1 MNAVSEGR
9 DRPMIF
15 RVNDRLIDI
24 GTYEVRRD
32 GQVVP
37 VEPQVFDLLV
47 LLIEN
52 RDRLVTKDEIVD
64 RIWHGRA
71 VSEAALNSRIKSA
84 RQAIGDNGSAQELIR
99 TIRQR
104 GFRFVGPV
112 GQWTSA
118 DTGDLKT
125 AGAPNGSRYAPTM
138 SLNMPA
144 GPGVGIM
151 PFSSACNS
159 ADENFFCNAIADE
172 IATQLTRFS
181 ELRVITRTTT
191 SERNANAANAADLGR
206 ELGLDFLVTGH
217 LRQASDRIRVT
228 ANLIR
233 TVDSNLLWADTYERC
248 LTAAQIFA
256 IEDDI
261 TSKVVAAIAS
271 ISAGA
276 IARETLA
283 RGRRKA
289 PRELDAYESVVRVN
303 ELMQSGFSAATHLV
317 SRTSLEATVAKEPDY
332 APAWALLAWVHTL
345 EYAYGYNKRAAA
357 DPR

>member
-118 DTGDLKT
+118 DTGDLET
-125 AGAPNGSRYAPTM
+125 AGAPNGSRCAPSM
-138 SLNMPA
+138 SLSMPA

-159 ADENFFCNAIADE
+159 ADEKFLCNAIADE
-172 IATQLTRFS
+172 IAAQLTRFS
-181 ELRVITRTTT
+181 ELRVIPHATT
-191 SERNANAANAADLGR
+191 SERKADAANADLGR

-217 LRQASDRIRVT
+217 LRQASDRI
-228 ANLIR
+228 
-233 TVDSNLLWADTYERC
+233 
-248 LTAAQIFA
+248 
-256 IEDDI
+256 
-261 TSKVVAAIAS
+261 
-271 ISAGA
+271 
-276 IARETLA
+276 
-283 RGRRKA
+283 
-289 PRELDAYESVVRVN
+289 
-303 ELMQSGFSAATHLV
+303 
-317 SRTSLEATVAKEPDY
+317 
-332 APAWALLAWVHTL
+332 
-345 EYAYGYNKRAAA
+345 
-357 DPR
+357 